1 MFNNFIFVGLPY
13 AALLIFLIGT
23 IFRYRTQP
31 FSVSSLSSQI
41 LESRILYW
49 GSHAFHIGIV
59 TLFFG
64 HLIGFLFPR
73 GVISFTGQP
82 TRLLI
87 IEISAFAFGVLSL
100 FGIVTLIYRRI
111 AVPKLKTVTSKMDLV
126 VYALIL
132 IQVLTGLWIAYF
144 NRWGSAWFAISLA
157 PYLKSIFLL
166 APDFDSVAAM
176 PLSIKLHVASAFV
189 FVAVVPF
196 TRLMHFLVF
205 PFVYITRAYQYVIW
219 NWNRKTRRGSTKFNE
234 GVKPKN
240 N

>member
-1 MFNNFIFVGLPY
+1 MYNNFIFIGLPY
-13 AALLIFLIGT
+13 AALLIFLVGS
-23 IFRYRTQP
+23 IFRYRSQP

-59 TLFFG
+59 ALFFG
-64 HLIGFLFPR
+64 HLIGFLFPKA
-73 GVISFTGQP
+73 VISFTGQP

-87 IEISAFAFGVLSL
+87 IEISAFAFGLLSL
-100 FGIVTLIYRRI
+100 FGIATLIYRRI
-111 AVPKLKTVTSKMDLV
+111 AVAKLKTVTSKMDMV

-132 IQVLTGLWIAYF
+132 IQVLSGLWIAYF
-144 NRWGSAWFAISLA
+144 DRWGSAWFAISLA
-157 PYLKSIFLL
+157 PYLKSVFLFTPNYE
-166 APDFDSVAAM
+166 AVAAM

-189 FVAVVPF
+189 FIAMVPF

-219 NWNRKTRRGSTKFNE
+219 NWDRKKRRSSTKFNE
-234 GVKPKN
+234 GVKAKN

>member
-1 MFNNFIFVGLPY
+1 MYNNFIFIGLPY
-13 AALLIFLIGT
+13 AALLIFLVGS
-23 IFRYRTQP
+23 IFRYRNQP

-59 TLFFG
+59 ALFVG
-64 HLIGFLFPR
+64 HLIGFIFPSS
-73 GVISFTGQP
+73 VISFTGQP

-87 IEISAFAFGVLSL
+87 IEISAFAFGLLSL
-100 FGIVTLIYRRI
+100 FGISTLIFRRI
-111 AVPKLKTVTSKMDLV
+111 AVPKLKTVTSKMDMV

-132 IQVLTGLWIAYF
+132 IQVVSGLWIAYF
-144 NRWGSAWFAISLA
+144 DRWGSAWFAISLA

-166 APDFDSVAAM
+166 TPNYEAVAAM

-189 FVAVVPF
+189 FIGMVPF

-219 NWNRKTRRGSTKFNE
+219 NWDRKTRRSSTNFNR
-234 GVKPKN
+234 GVKAKN

>member
-1 MFNNFIFVGLPY
+1 MFNNFIFIGLPY
-13 AALLIFLIGT
+13 GAMVVFLIGS
-23 IFRYRTQP
+23 IIRYRAQP

-64 HLIGFLFPR
+64 HLIGLLFPK

-87 IEISAFAFGVLSL
+87 IEISAFAFGLLAL
-100 FGIVTLIYRRI
+100 FGIITLIYRR
-111 AVPKLKTVTSKMDLV
+111 VTFPKIKAVTSKMDIV
-126 VYALIL
+126 VYVLIL
-132 IQVLTGLWIAYF
+132 IQVLSGLWIAYF

-166 APDFDSVAAM
+166 TPDFDAVAAM
-176 PLSIKLHVASAFV
+176 PFGIKLHVASAFL
-189 FVAVVPF
+189 FVAMVPF

-219 NWNRKTRRGSTKFNE
+219 NWDRKTRRGSTKFNV
-234 GVKPKN
+234 GVKAKN

>member
-1 MFNNFIFVGLPY
+1 MFNNFIFIGLPY
-13 AALLIFLIGT
+13 MALLTFFVGSII
-23 IFRYRTQP
+23 RYRTRP
-31 FSVSSLSSQI
+31 FSVSSLSLQV

-59 TLFFG
+59 VLFFG

-73 GVISFTGQP
+73 AIISFTGQP

-87 IEISAFAFGVLSL
+87 IEIAAFAFGLLSL
-100 FGIVTLIYRRI
+100 FGIVTLIFRRASNLKVK
-111 AVPKLKTVTSKMDLV
+111 AVTTRMDVLV
-126 VYALIL
+126 YVLIL

-166 APDFDSVAAM
+166 NPNFEAIAAM
-176 PLSIKLHVASAFV
+176 PLSIRLHVASAFI
-189 FVAVVPF
+189 FVGLVPY

-205 PFVYITRAYQYVIW
+205 PFNYLVRPYQYVIW
-219 NWNRKTRRGSTKFNE
+219 NWNRKTRRNSTEMNR
-234 GVKPKN
+234 GVKAQN

>member
-1 MFNNFIFVGLPY
+1 MYNNFIFIGLPY
-13 AALLIFLIGT
+13 AALLIFIVGS

-31 FSVSSLSSQI
+31 FSVSSLSSQL

-49 GSHAFHIGIV
+49 GSHSFHIGIV

-64 HLIGFLFPR
+64 HAIGFLFPSS
-73 GVISFTGQP
+73 VISFTGQP

-87 IEISAFAFGVLSL
+87 LEISAFAFGLLSL
-100 FGIVTLIYRRI
+100 FGISTLIYRRI
-111 AVPKLKTVTSKMDLV
+111 SVAKLKTVTSKMDVLV
-126 VYALIL
+126 YVLIL
-132 IQVLTGLWIAYF
+132 IQVISGLWIAYF
-144 NRWGSAWFAISLA
+144 DRWGSAWFAISLA

-166 APDFDSVAAM
+166 TPNFEAIAAM
-176 PLSIKLHVASAFV
+176 PLSIKIHVASAFV
-189 FVAVVPF
+189 FVAMVPF

-219 NWNRKTRRGSTKFNE
+219 NWDKKTRRGSSKFNE
-234 GVKPKN
+234 GVKAKN

>member
-1 MFNNFIFVGLPY
+1 M
-13 AALLIFLIGT
+13 ALLIFLVGS
-23 IFRYRTQP
+23 IFRYRSRP
-31 FSVSSLSSQI
+31 FGVSSLSSQL
-41 LESRILYW
+41 LESRMLYW

-59 TLFFG
+59 VLFFG
-64 HLIGFLFPR
+64 HLIGFLFPK

-87 IEISAFAFGVLSL
+87 IEISAFAFGLLSL
-100 FGIVTLIYRRI
+100 FGVVTLIVRRI
-111 AVPKLKTVTSKMDLV
+111 SNLKLQAVTSKMDV
-126 VYALIL
+126 AVYVLIL
-132 IQVLTGLWIAYF
+132 FQVLSGLWIAYF

-166 APDFDSVAAM
+166 NPSFEALAAM

-189 FVAVVPF
+189 FIGMVPF

-205 PFVYITRAYQYVIW
+205 PFSYITRAYQYVIW
-219 NWNRKTRRGSTKFNE
+219 NWDSKTRRNSTAMNR
-234 GVKPKN
+234 GVKAKN

>member
-1 MFNNFIFVGLPY
+1 MYNNFIFIGLPY
-13 AALLIFLIGT
+13 AALLIFLVGS
-23 IFRYRTQP
+23 IFRYRMQP

-59 TLFFG
+59 ALFFG
-64 HLIGFLFPR
+64 HLIGFLFPSS
-73 GVISFTGQP
+73 VISFTGQP

-87 IEISAFAFGVLSL
+87 IEISAFAFGLLSL
-100 FGIVTLIYRRI
+100 FGICTLIYRRI
-111 AVPKLKTVTSKMDLV
+111 AVPKLKTVTSKMDMV

-132 IQVLTGLWIAYF
+132 IQVVSGLWIAYF
-144 NRWGSAWFAISLA
+144 DRWGSAWFAISLA
-157 PYLKSIFLL
+157 PYLKSVFLL
-166 APDFDSVAAM
+166 TPNYEAVAAM
-176 PLSIKLHVASAFV
+176 PFSIKLHVASAFV
-189 FVAVVPF
+189 FVAMIPF

-219 NWNRKTRRGSTKFNE
+219 NWDKKTRRGSTKFNE
-234 GVKPKN
+234 GVKAKN

>member
-1 MFNNFIFVGLPY
+1 MYNNFIFIGLPY
-13 AALLIFLIGT
+13 AALLIFLVGS
-23 IFRYRTQP
+23 IFRYQSQP

-59 TLFFG
+59 ALFFG
-64 HLIGFLFPR
+64 HLIGFLFPK

-87 IEISAFAFGVLSL
+87 IEISAFAFGLLSL

-111 AVPKLKTVTSKMDLV
+111 AVAKLKTATSKMDVV

-132 IQVLTGLWIAYF
+132 IQVVTGLWIAYF
-144 NRWGSAWFAISLA
+144 DRWGSAWFAISLA
-157 PYLKSIFLL
+157 PYLKSVFLFTPNYE
-166 APDFDSVAAM
+166 AIAAM
-176 PLSIKLHVASAFV
+176 PFSIKLHVASAFV
-189 FVAVVPF
+189 FIAMVPF

-219 NWNRKTRRGSTKFNE
+219 NWDRKTRRGSTKFNE
-234 GVKPKN
+234 GVKARN

>member
-1 MFNNFIFVGLPY
+1 MFNNFIFIGLPY
-13 AALLIFLIGT
+13 VAMAVFLIGS
-23 IFRYRTQP
+23 IIRYRAQP

-41 LESRILYW
+41 LESRVLYW

-59 TLFFG
+59 TLFLG

-82 TRLLI
+82 MRLLI
-87 IEISAFAFGVLSL
+87 IEISAFAFGLLAL
-100 FGIVTLIYRRI
+100 FGIITLIYRRV
-111 AVPKLKTVTSKMDLV
+111 AFSKLKAVTSKMDIV
-126 VYALIL
+126 VYVLIL
-132 IQVLTGLWIAYF
+132 IQVLSGLWIAYF

-166 APDFDSVAAM
+166 TPDYAAVAAM
-176 PLSIKLHVASAFV
+176 PFGIKLHVASAFL
-189 FVAVVPF
+189 FVAMVPF

-219 NWNRKTRRGSTKFNE
+219 NWDRKTRRSSTKFNE
-234 GVKPKN
+234 GVKAKN

>member
-1 MFNNFIFVGLPY
+1 MSNNFFFIGLPY
-13 AALLIFLIGT
+13 AALLIFIVGS

-49 GSHAFHIGIV
+49 GSHAFHIGIIA
-59 TLFFG
+59 LFVG
-64 HLIGFLFPR
+64 HAIGFLFPS

-87 IEISAFAFGVLSL
+87 IEISAFAFGLLSL
-100 FGIVTLIYRRI
+100 FGILTLIYRRI
-111 AVPKLKTVTSKMDLV
+111 FVAKIKAVTSKMDVV
-126 VYALIL
+126 VYLLIL
-132 IQVLTGLWIAYF
+132 VQVISGLWIAYF
-144 NRWGSAWFAISLA
+144 DRWGSAWFAISLA

-166 APDFDSVAAM
+166 APNFEAVAAM
-176 PLSIKLHVASAFV
+176 PLSIKIHVASAFV
-189 FVAVVPF
+189 FVAIVPF

-219 NWNRKTRRGSTKFNE
+219 NWDKKTRRNSTKFKE
-234 GVKPKN
+234 GIKAKN